1 MRDKWADQ
9 EDTKETRSQGDILR
23 EKWGR
28 SLMNITGD
36 LMATYIYLDNQEP
49 DDWPTLTAHMEL
61 LSSSAINRIKTFR
74 KKVFTAQSVWNEAK
88 QKEYPIGYRSF
99 REATP
104 EQIEKAKSKA
114 LSTIERIIT
123 RGA

>member
-9 EDTKETRSQGDILR
+9 EDTKETRSQEDILR

-28 SLMNITGD
+28 SLMHIAGD

-61 LSSSAINRIKTFR
+61 LSSYAINRIKTFR
-74 KKVFTAQSVWNEAK
+74 QKIFTAQSVWNEAK
-88 QKEYPIGYRSF
+88 HQGYPIGYRSF

-104 EQIEKAKSKA
+104 EQIEQAMKKA
-114 LSTIERIIT
+114 LSTVERIIK
-123 RGA
+123 GA